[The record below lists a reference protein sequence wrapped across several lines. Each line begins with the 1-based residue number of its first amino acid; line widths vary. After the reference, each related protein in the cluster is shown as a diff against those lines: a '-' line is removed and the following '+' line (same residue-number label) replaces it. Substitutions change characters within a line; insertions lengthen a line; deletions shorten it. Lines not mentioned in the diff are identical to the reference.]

1 MEEYVGNEI
10 GKVSSWSLIL
20 VISMTL
26 SRIRREVRI
35 RLRSEK
41 AASPGERGLDPQ
53 LREFGTYSILS
64 VGKVGRK
71 NTCTS
76 E

>member
-1 MEEYVGNEI
+1 M
-10 GKVSSWSLIL
+10 
-20 VISMTL
+20 
-26 SRIRREVRI
+26 REVRI

-41 AASPGERGLDPQ
+41 AARPRERGLDPQ
-53 LREFGTYSILS
+53 PREVGTFSILS

-71 NTCTS
+71 RIYTS